1 MYREANFHADH
12 LYGIVSNGTQ
22 RLRDPPT
29 ELLFWLGMTGSFV
42 LEFLGPLSVFVS
54 VLVETIHNLKVPFA
68 HFSHSQVTY
77 SALRIML
84 QAFYFLV

>member
-1 MYREANFHADH
+1 MVLIGFEI
-12 LYGIVSNGTQ
+12 L
-22 RLRDPPT
+22 LRNC
-29 ELLFWLGMTGSFV
+29 FSGWSMIGSFV
-42 LEFLGPLSVFVS
+42 LEFLGPLCVFVS